1 MSPESQSRM
10 DRLYRM
16 LLRAL
21 PFDFRSAFGGEMQ
34 RTFHEQVADAEKK
47 QGKTGLL
54 KLWAETIAGI
64 LHTAPSEHWQ
74 MLRQD
79 AGYAVRMMRKNKG
92 FTAIAVITL
101 ALGIGANS
109 AIFSVINGILLR
121 PLPYTHGEQLVVLR
135 QQAPKAGAN
144 TMGFSVAEFNDYQQ
158 QNHSLSGMV
167 EYHSMGFT
175 LLSPSEA
182 ERVRTGVVSANF
194 FDFFGVKPILGR
206 TLLPADEQTGAPP
219 VLVLS
224 YEFWQRSQHAD
235 PNIVGKIFEMNDKV
249 HTVVGVLPPFP
260 QYPAEMDVYMPTSA
274 CPFRS
279 SPDTIAKRGRR
290 MVAVFGR
297 LNSNSTPDQA
307 RADLATIA
315 GRLQKEYPSDYPA
328 DSGFTATA
336 IPLQEELVREARPTL
351 FVLLAAA
358 GFVLLIACANVAN
371 FTLARVS
378 QREQE
383 LLLRSALGAGRGR
396 LLRQL
401 VTESTILGLIAAG
414 LGLLLASGSLK
425 LLVEFASRLTPRAR
439 EITIDWRVL
448 LFTLLA
454 ALLTSIVSGSVLGFS
469 SRQQLATG
477 LREGTRQSNQGRG
490 RKRTRNVLIVAQV
503 AFSFVLLI
511 GAGLMLRSFVRL
523 QSVDPGFVPQSVL
536 TMALD
541 LNWSTHFN
549 DREKREEQ
557 SREIARKLL
566 EKLQVLPGVQYAA
579 VASSFP
585 LDPDLIS
592 MGPGTSS
599 FQIEGRP
606 LRAGETPPITTVR
619 LGTVGYFRTLGI
631 PLIKGRTFAATDNG
645 KAPKVAVVNQSLA
658 RHRWP
663 GEDSVDKRV
672 SFDDGKTW
680 ITIVGIVGDTKEMG
694 LNQKVQD
701 EIYGPIEQNPQV
713 GSLLVRTIEDPMLLA
728 NQVRRAVH
736 DVDPQIAIANFETL
750 EQARSE
756 TLSSPRTMTS
766 LLALFAALALLIAAT
781 GIGGILAL
789 SVSQR
794 MHEIGVRL
802 ALGAQPGNVRSM
814 VIRQGMVLV
823 VAGLVFGLAGAF
835 YLTGSLK
842 TLLFEI
848 TPTDPLTFVLV
859 ASVLAATALAA
870 CYIPARRATRIDPLI
885 ALRHE

>member
-1 MSPESQSRM
+1 M
-10 DRLYRM
+10 
-16 LLRAL
+16 
-21 PFDFRSAFGGEMQ
+21 F
-34 RTFHEQVADAEKK
+34 
-47 QGKTGLL
+47 

-79 AGYAVRMMRKNKG
+79 TGYAIRMMRKNVG
-92 FTAIAVITL
+92 FTAVAVITL

-135 QQAPKAGAN
+135 QQAPKAGAA
-144 TMGFSVAEFNDYQQ
+144 TMGFSVAEFNDYRQ

-167 EYHSMGFT
+167 EYHAMGFT
-175 LLSPSEA
+175 LLGKSEA

-194 FDFFGVKPILGR
+194 FDFFGVKPVLGR
-206 TLLPADEQTGAPP
+206 TLLPADEQLGAPP
-219 VLVLS
+219 VLLLS
-224 YEFWQRSQHAD
+224 YEFWQRSQHSD
-235 PNIVGKIFEMNDKV
+235 PDIVGKTFEMNDKV

-260 QYPAEMDVYMPTSA
+260 QYPNENDVYMPTSA
-274 CPFRS
+274 CPYRGL
-279 SPDTIAKRGRR
+279 PRNIANRR
-290 MVAVFGR
+290 YRLLQVFAR
-297 LNSNSTPDQA
+297 LAPGVTAEQA
-307 RADLATIA
+307 HADAATIA
-315 GRLQKEYPSDYPA
+315 GRFQKEYPESYPK

-336 IPLQEELVREARPTL
+336 TPLQEELVRDARPL
-351 FVLLAAA
+351 LIVLLAAA

-414 LGLLLASGSLK
+414 LGLFLASGSLK
-425 LLVEFASRLTPRAR
+425 LLVEFATRLTPRAR
-439 EITIDWRVL
+439 EITIDGRVL

-511 GAGLMLRSFVRL
+511 GAGLMLKSFVRL
-523 QSVDPGFVPQSVL
+523 QSVDPGFVAQRVL

-541 LNWSTHFN
+541 LNWSNHFN
-549 DREKREEQ
+549 DQKLRDEQ
-557 SREIARKLL
+557 SREITRKLL
-566 EKLQVLPGVQYAA
+566 EKIQVLPGVQSAA

-585 LDPDLIS
+585 LDPDLIAA
-592 MGPGTSS
+592 GPGSS
-599 FQIEGRP
+599 GFQIEGRP
-606 LRAGETPPITTVR
+606 LRAGETPPRSATRLATVD
-619 LGTVGYFRTLGI
+619 YFQTLGI
-631 PLIKGRTFAATDNG
+631 PLIKGRTFAPTDND
-645 KAPKVAVVNQSLA
+645 KAPLVSVVNQSLA

-663 GEDSVDKRV
+663 GEDPIGKRI
-672 SFDDGKTW
+672 SFDEGKQW
-680 ITIVGIVGDTKEMG
+680 VTIIGIVGDTKELG
-694 LNQKVQD
+694 LNHETQD
-701 EIYGPIEQNPQV
+701 EIYGPMEQFPNV
-713 GSLLVRTIEDPMLLA
+713 GSLLVRTIADPMLLA

-736 DVDPQIAIANFETL
+736 DVDPDTAIANFQTL
-750 EQARSE
+750 EEARSE
-756 TLSSPRTMTS
+756 TLASPRIMTS

-789 SVSQR
+789 SVTQR

-802 ALGAQPGNVRSM
+802 ALGAQPGDVRTM

-823 VAGLVFGLAGAF
+823 VVGLACGLIAAL
-835 YLTGSLK
+835 YMTGPLR
-842 TLLFEI
+842 TLLFEV
-848 TPTDPLTFVLV
+848 TPTDPATFALV
-859 ASVLAATALAA
+859 AFVLAATALAA

>member
-1 MSPESQSRM
+1 
-10 DRLYRM
+10 
-16 LLRAL
+16 
-21 PFDFRSAFGGEMQ
+21 
-34 RTFHEQVADAEKK
+34 
-47 QGKTGLL
+47 
-54 KLWAETIAGI
+54 
-64 LHTAPSEHWQ
+64 
-74 MLRQD
+74 LRQD
-79 AGYAVRMMRKNKG
+79 AGYALRMMRKNKS

-135 QQAPKAGAN
+135 QKAPKTGAN
-144 TMGFSVAEFNDYQQ
+144 MGFSVADFNDYLQ

-175 LLSPSEA
+175 LLSPTEA

-235 PNIVGKIFEMNDKV
+235 PNIVGKKFEMNDKV
-249 HTVVGVLPPFP
+249 HIVVGVLPPFP
-260 QYPAEMDVYMPTSA
+260 QYPSELDVYMPTSA

-307 RADLATIA
+307 RADLGTIA

-336 IPLQEELVREARPTL
+336 VPLQEELVREARPTL

-414 LGLLLASGSLK
+414 IGLLMASGSLH

-439 EITIDWRVL
+439 EITIDGRVL
-448 LFTLLA
+448 AFTLLA

-477 LREGTRQSNQGRG
+477 LREGTRQSNQRRG

-523 QSVDPGFVPQSVL
+523 QNVDPGFVPQRVL
-536 TMALD
+536 TMSLD
-541 LNWSTHFN
+541 LNWSNHFN
-549 DREKREEQ
+549 EREVIEQQ
-557 SREIARKLL
+557 SRAIERKLL
-566 EKLQVLPGVQYAA
+566 EKVQVLPGVQYAA
-579 VASSFP
+579 VSSSFP
-585 LDPDLIS
+585 LDPDLLA
-592 MGPGTSS
+592 MGPGTAG
-599 FQIEGRP
+599 FRIEGRP
-606 LRAGETPPITTVR
+606 LRPGDTPPITTVR
-619 LGTVGYFRTLGI
+619 LGTVDYFRTLGI
-631 PLIKGRTFAATDNG
+631 PLMKGRTFAATDNE

-663 GEDSVDKRV
+663 GEDPIGKRV
-672 SFDDGKTW
+672 SFDEGKW

-694 LNQKVQD
+694 LDHQVQD
-701 EIYGPIEQNPQV
+701 EIYGPMEQDPQV
-713 GSLLVRTIEDPMLLA
+713 GSLLLRTTEDPLLLA

-736 DVDPQIAIANFETL
+736 EVDPQIAIANLETL
-750 EQARSE
+750 EEARSE
-756 TLSSPRTMTS
+756 TLASPRVMTS

-802 ALGAQPGNVRSM
+802 ALGAQPGDVRGM

-823 VAGLVFGLAGAF
+823 LAGLVFGLVGAL

-842 TLLFEI
+842 TLLFEV
-848 TPTDPLTFVLV
+848 TPTDPMTFVLV
-859 ASVLAATALAA
+859 GSVLAATALAA